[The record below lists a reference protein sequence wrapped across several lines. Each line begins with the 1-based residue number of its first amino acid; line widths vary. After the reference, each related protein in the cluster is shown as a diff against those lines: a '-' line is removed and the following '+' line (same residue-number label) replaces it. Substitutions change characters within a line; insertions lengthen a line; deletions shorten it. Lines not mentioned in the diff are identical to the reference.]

1 MQTKIFYFSTT
12 GNSLVMARSIAE
24 GLGDTELI
32 PMPKIKD
39 GTIEVTES
47 RVGFVVPVYAWG
59 LNEPVVKFLKRLK
72 LNKEQYIFAVATC
85 GGTPGKTL
93 VQLQKLIKKA
103 GGSLKAGFV
112 VKEGANSVVPDP
124 DIALYMKRIN
134 KNMPKSGKE
143 RFAEILYTVEG
154 NRLHDPETS
163 SFKINFLGSLFYKMG
178 ALMTKQ
184 MKMMD
189 TGFSVDDKCNAC
201 RICERICP
209 VENVKVVDGRPQ
221 WNHECAM
228 CNACIQWCPEQAIH
242 FKNETRRYNNPEIK
256 VRDLILR

>member
-12 GNSLVMARSIAE
+12 GNSLAMARNIAE
-24 GLGDTELI
+24 GIGNTELI
-32 PMPKIKD
+32 SIPKIKD
-39 GTIEVTES
+39 SVVEVAAP

-59 LNEPVVKFLKRLK
+59 LNEPVVKFLKKLK

-85 GGTPGKTL
+85 GGTPGNTL

-103 GGSLKAGFV
+103 GGGLSAGFAV
-112 VKEGANSVVPDP
+112 REGANSVIPDP

-134 KNMPKSGKE
+134 KNIPKSGKE
-143 RFAEILYTVEG
+143 RLAEILHVVG
-154 NRLHDPETS
+154 NNQLHKPETS

-178 ALMTKQ
+178 GIMTKQ
-184 MKMMD
+184 MKMID
-189 TGFSVDDKCNAC
+189 TNFSVDDKCNAC

-209 VENVKVVDGRPQ
+209 VENVKVVEGKPQ
-221 WNHECAM
+221 WHHNCAM

-256 VRDLILR
+256 VKDLILR